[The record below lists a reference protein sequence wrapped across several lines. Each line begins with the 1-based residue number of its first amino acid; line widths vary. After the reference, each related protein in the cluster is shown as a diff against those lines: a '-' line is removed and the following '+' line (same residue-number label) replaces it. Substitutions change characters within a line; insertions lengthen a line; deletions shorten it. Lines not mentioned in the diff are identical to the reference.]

1 MQPTAPLPE
10 TRGPVRDRMIFGVA
24 VFSATSFLSAALLFC
39 LEPMF
44 SKMVL
49 PLLGGTSAVWSTA
62 MAVFQGLLLA
72 GYFYAWFITS
82 YFPLRLATAFHL
94 LVLAAAALFLP
105 VAISAGFAQPP
116 QSAVSLWLVGL
127 FLASIGLPFFAVAA
141 NAPLLQAWFAR
152 TGHEVSDDP
161 YFLYRASNLGSF
173 AVLLAYPFLIEPM
186 WGLAAQSR
194 LWAAFYALL
203 VLGMIASGLI
213 ALWRA
218 PRETAAVARK
228 TATATSVRWQSRA
241 EWVAL
246 GFVPSGL
253 LIAVTAQIS
262 TDVASAP
269 FLWIVPLAIYLLTF
283 VLTFTTKPLIR
294 LEWMLAVQP
303 VAIAAVAILLF
314 WPASINWGVAL
325 LGHLAAFFVAAMIC
339 QALLFRSR
347 PPAAALTEFYAW
359 MSLGG
364 VLGGVFT
371 AIAAPFIFDTVL
383 EYPLLVLGAFAVRP
397 DLRAAFAATLKKDT
411 AFVIVVTALAVAA
424 NFAAV
429 AIRTDL
435 GPRFYATAA
444 VAGVAMLPFLA
455 RAPLR
460 LLGIAAVLL
469 LVTSLFPPGQDTIY
483 RGRSFF
489 GVYKVLAVN
498 GDSFHLLFHGTTSH
512 GAEMMRDAH
521 GRPLR
526 GKPEPIINFFRGSA
540 FTDVIDA
547 KRAASGLR
555 RVGIV
560 GLGIGE
566 LSCYRQAGEEWI
578 YYELDPLDLVIAR
591 NRKLFRTLSACA
603 PAVPVVIGD
612 ARLTLRHAKRGFD
625 LLILDAFT
633 SDSVPVHLLTKEAFA
648 LYRTKLAPHGILLVH
663 ISNRN
668 LDLSQVVAASA
679 ASDSMTAAMHGAR
692 VADNRPPYRL
702 ASEVTVV
709 AQNPQDLAGL
719 HLGPQW
725 RPLAPETGMAT
736 WTDDYSDIL
745 GALLRRHWPAPEGKG
760 PRLPSARA
768 SAKNRGF
775 PGP

>member
-1 MQPTAPLPE
+1 MLPS
-10 TRGPVRDRMIFGVA
+10 IA

-72 GYFYAWFITS
+72 GYAYAWFITS
-82 YFPLRLATAFHL
+82 YLPLRLATTFHL
-94 LVLAAAALFLP
+94 AVLVLAGLFLP
-105 VAISAGFAQPP
+105 IAVAASFAEPP
-116 QSAVSLWLVGL
+116 QSAISLWLVGL
-127 FLASIGLPFFAVAA
+127 FLSSIGLPFFAVAA

-152 TGHEVSDDP
+152 TGHEVSADP

-173 AVLLAYPFLIEPM
+173 AVLLAYPFLIEPV

-194 LWAAFYALL
+194 LWTAAYALL
-203 VLGMIASGLI
+203 VLGMIACGAS

-218 PRETAAVARK
+218 PREAASIAHKAAAAV
-228 TATATSVRWQSRA
+228 SVRWQSRA
-241 EWVAL
+241 EWTAL

-283 VLTFTTKPLIR
+283 VLAFTPKPLIR

-303 VAIAAVAILLF
+303 IAIAAVAVLLF

-325 LGHLAAFFVAAMIC
+325 LGHLAAFFAAAMIC

-364 VLGGVFT
+364 VLGGIFT
-371 AIAAPFIFDTVL
+371 AIVAPFLFDTVL

-397 DLRAAFAATLKKDT
+397 DVRAAFAATLKKDA
-411 AFVIVVTALAVAA
+411 AFVVIVTAVAVAA

-429 AIRTDL
+429 SIRADL

-444 VAGVAMLPFLA
+444 VAGVAALPFLV
-455 RAPLR
+455 RMPLR

-469 LVTSLFPPGQDTIY
+469 LATSLFPPGQDTIY

-489 GVYKVLAVN
+489 GVYKVLAVD
-498 GDSFHLLFHGTTSH
+498 GGAFHLLFHGTTSH

-521 GRPLR
+521 GKPLR

-540 FTDVIDA
+540 FTEVFDA
-547 KRAASGLR
+547 KRASTGLR

-566 LSCYRQAGEEWI
+566 LSCYRHPGESWT
-578 YYELDPLDLVIAR
+578 YYELDPLDLVVAG
-591 NRKLFRTLSACA
+591 NRKLFRTLGVCA
-603 PAVPVVIGD
+603 PGVPVVVGD
-612 ARLTLRHAKRGFD
+612 ARLTLRHAEPGFD
-625 LLILDAFT
+625 LLVLDAFT
-633 SDSVPVHLLTKEAFA
+633 SDSVPVHLLTREAFA
-648 LYRTKLAPHGILLVH
+648 MYATKLSAHGILLVH

-679 ASDSMTAAMHGAR
+679 AANGMTAAMHGAR
-692 VADNRPPYRL
+692 AADNRPPYRL
-702 ASEVTVV
+702 ASEVAVV
-709 AQNPQDLAGL
+709 AQSQGDMAAL
-719 HLGPQW
+719 HLGPGW
-725 RPLAPETGMAT
+725 RPLEPEPGMAT
-736 WTDDYSDIL
+736 WSDDYSDIL
-745 GALLRRHWPAPEGKG
+745 GALLRRHRPAPDPGR